1 MKKIIGYKAFDKD
14 MKCNGFQ
21 FKEGKTYTHKG
32 EVKLCQA
39 GFHFCENPLDILNYY
54 DLVDGNHYVVECYG
68 VSDEKG
74 DDSKRVAKKIK
85 IGIKLDLP
93 AFIKASIDFVF
104 NSCKDKKDGEVNNGN
119 SAKLASSGDNA
130 QLASSGY
137 YVQLASSG
145 DNAKL
150 ASSGDN
156 AQLASSGDNAQLAS
170 SGDNAKLASSGDNAK
185 LASSG
190 YYAQLASSGDNA
202 KLASSGDNAQ
212 LASSGYHAQLTSTG
226 EDAVIA
232 GIGINNIV
240 RGKKGSWITLAEYKQ
255 DANYNWKPV
264 CVKSAQIDG
273 KKIKEDTWYK
283 LENAEFVEVI

>member
-137 YVQLASSG
+137 Y
-145 DNAKL
+145 
-150 ASSGDN
+150 
-156 AQLASSGDNAQLAS
+156 AQLAS